1 MKVITAEPLDTMQMI
16 MMSPTHDA
24 LLQLGEFK
32 CRYIRASVGQ
42 ETEVPYT
49 YYDSDTGLAF
59 GLRPVKGKGYDYM
72 AIRIE

>member
-1 MKVITAEPLDTMQMI
+1 MKVITAKPLDMMQMI

-32 CRYIRASVGQ
+32 CRYIRASAGH
-42 ETEVPYT
+42 ETEVPCT

-59 GLRPVKGKGYDYM
+59 GLRPVDGKSYDYM
-72 AIRIE
+72 AFSIE

>member
-1 MKVITAEPLDTMQMI
+1 MKVITAKPLDVMQM
-16 MMSPTHDA
+16 MEMSPTHDA

-32 CRYIRASVGQ
+32 CRYIRASAGQ
-42 ETEVPYT
+42 EMEVPYT

-59 GLRPVKGKGYDYM
+59 GLRPVDGDGYDYM